1 MERNSTMI
9 AKSVWVIYLTFTN
22 PVECEN
28 FLDKNPEFIAAQCV
42 ATDKPRVRPKLRP
55 TNEVKK

>member
-1 MERNSTMI
+1 MI
-9 AKSVWVIYLTFTN
+9 TKTVWVIYLTFTS
-22 PVECEN
+22 PLECEN

-42 ATDKPRVRPKLRP
+42 TTEKPRVRPKLRP